1 MGEYYALHDKE
12 DPIVAVSIKEHYYP
26 RYAGGEL
33 PSTPESLSVALADK
47 LDTLA
52 GLFGIGQIPTGDK
65 DPFALRRHALGVLRM
80 LIEKDLPLS
89 LDDLISI
96 AVAEEQKID
105 GVKDASRELKDF
117 FYDRLRVMLKE
128 EGAQAL
134 EVEAVL
140 SVEPKY
146 LREISA
152 RLKALQAFR
161 KLEEA
166 ASLSA
171 ANKRIENIL
180 KKSKDSIPESVDENL
195 LEAQEEKKTFIR
207 LWLKLI
213 KILKVSLKKVSMRL
227 FSLIWL
233 PSRLRLMPSSTR

>member
-1 MGEYYALHDKE
+1 
-12 DPIVAVSIKEHYYP
+12 
-26 RYAGGEL
+26 
-33 PSTPESLSVALADK
+33 
-47 LDTLA
+47 
-52 GLFGIGQIPTGDK
+52 
-65 DPFALRRHALGVLRM
+65 M

-195 LEAQEEKKTFIR
+195 LEAQEEKDLYKALVEVNKDLEGKFE
-207 LWLKLI
+207 
-213 KILKVSLKKVSMRL
+213 KVSMRL

-233 PSRLRLMPSSTR
+233 PQGSG

>member
-1 MGEYYALHDKE
+1 ML
-12 DPIVAVSIKEHYYP
+12 
-26 RYAGGEL
+26 
-33 PSTPESLSVALADK
+33 
-47 LDTLA
+47 
-52 GLFGIGQIPTGDK
+52 
-65 DPFALRRHALGVLRM
+65 LGVLRM

-171 ANKRIENIL
+171 ANKRE
-180 KKSKDSIPESVDENL
+180 SKIS
-195 LEAQEEKKTFIR
+195 
-207 LWLKLI
+207 
-213 KILKVSLKKVSMRL
+213 
-227 FSLIWL
+227 
-233 PSRLRLMPSSTR
+233 